1 MTAPRLDTRFVRP
14 GQLAALLATTLLL
27 TGWIAQG
34 VQDEVATTTARL
46 RELYLQRDYETA
58 IREGE
63 AWLER
68 APEAFELRAWYALN
82 LTRDGK
88 ADKGVAEAEAMVE
101 ADSANPWCWFALAGA
116 LNWHSERGEEAL
128 AASEKALAMSPDH
141 IDFIW
146 LRAAVIRSRE
156 GNAESVA
163 FIDELPPDVQE
174 HPLLL
179 VRKGVA
185 LYYLS
190 REEDE
195 TEADEAF
202 VVFEQAREADPQNIE
217 AHSLAGAYL
226 LIERRVDDAY
236 PLLKTAVALTP
247 APEVHRDY
255 WRAVQ
260 GRDDLST
267 DEKRAEIEADVASL
281 LERAGES
288 PSALWAVAT
297 VYGDLE
303 LEEQKL
309 EVEQRLLELY
319 PDTEQTEWVL
329 VYRYRAVQG
338 KLYEEKQETG
348 TEDPEKRER
357 YRQMLVEFIDRPH
370 HVRERLLGDA
380 YRNLFHL
387 IKDDPDVDTD
397 YLYEVVDG
405 MVKYEGINP
414 HITHAGGAIALAEHK
429 THFEEAER
437 LVRDGLVEAKKKI
450 DEQNEWGLYETEG
463 EYQRALDR
471 YTSIMYDA
479 LGWVYFNQDRLE
491 DAEEEL
497 LTAYDLYHE
506 SMGNLHHLGQFY
518 ETRYDLAFAALGG
531 DGQEWPSE
539 EAAAYLDAA
548 EGYYIKG
555 VMVQSPGE
563 NPNDDALKALYEK
576 RLGTLEGYE
585 DYLANAEEIDRERR
599 HEKILAERLED
610 PEPIEPFGLKTLS
623 GLFVPSSFLAGKL
636 VVVNFWG
643 TWCGPCVAEMPE
655 IQKFHEKYREDPD
668 VVFLTI
674 NNDDDPDDVREWM
687 KKHEYDFAVLLDDGY
702 NDDAGVHAY
711 PTTWFIDRQGRIG
724 FRKVGWS
731 EALTE
736 EFSWR
741 VEALRGSEG
750 G

>member
-1 MTAPRLDTRFVRP
+1 MTAPRLYSRLVRP

-34 VQDEVATTTARL
+34 AQDEVATTTARL
-46 RELYLQRDYETA
+46 RELYLQRDYKTA
-58 IREGE
+58 IGEG
-63 AWLER
+63 AGWLER
-68 APEAFELRAWYALN
+68 APEAFELRAWHALN

-146 LRAAVIRSRE
+146 LRAAVIRSQE

-247 APEVHRDY
+247 AAEVHQDY
-255 WRAVQ
+255 WRAVMA
-260 GRDDLST
+260 RRDLSN
-267 DEKRAEIEADVASL
+267 DEQRAEIETGVSSL
-281 LERAGES
+281 LERSGDS
-288 PSALWAVAT
+288 PGVLYAVAG
-297 VYGDLE
+297 VYEDLE
-303 LEEQKL
+303 LEDKQK
-309 EVEQRLLELY
+309 EYEDRILELH
-319 PDTEQTEWVL
+319 PESESAEWVL
-329 VYRYRAVQG
+329 VSRYQAFYREM
-338 KLYEEKQETG
+338 YEEKQETG
-348 TEDPEKRER
+348 VEDPEKRQR
-357 YRQMLVEFIDRPH
+357 YRQMLVEFIERPH
-370 HVRERLLGDA
+370 HQEERLLGSA
-380 YRNLFHL
+380 YGNLLRL
-387 IKDDPDVDTD
+387 IKDDADVDAD

-405 MVKYEGINP
+405 MVKHGSSNP
-414 HITHAGGAIALAEHK
+414 STLYTGAIALAEHK
-429 THFEEAER
+429 THFELADSLARQCAVGAEDIIASMR
-437 LVRDGLVEAKKKI
+437 ESEIYD
-450 DEQNEWGLYETEG
+450 TEG
-463 EYQRALDR
+463 QYEEALNR
-471 YTSIMYDA
+471 YTSLTHDA
-479 LGWVYFNQDRLE
+479 LGWVYYHQDRLDE
-491 DAEEEL
+491 AEVEL

-506 SMGNLHHLGQFY
+506 STANLHHLGQFY
-518 ETRYDLAFAALGG
+518 ETRHALAGAG
-531 DGQEWPSE
+531 D
-539 EAAAYLDAA
+539 EAMAHLDKA
-548 EGYYIKG
+548 EGFYIKG
-555 VMVQSPGE
+555 VMVPGMGE
-563 NPNDDALKALYEK
+563 NPNDEALKALYEK
-576 RLGTLEGYE
+576 RHGTLEGYE
-585 DYLANAEEIDRERR
+585 EFLANAEEIDRERR
-599 HEKILAERLED
+599 HEKTLAERLEN
-610 PEPIEPFGLKTLS
+610 PEEMEPFALKTLS
-623 GLFVPSSFLAGKL
+623 GLFVSSSFFTGKI

-655 IQKFHEKYREDPD
+655 IQKFHEKYRDDRD

-674 NNDDDPDDVREWM
+674 NNDDDPDEVREWM
-687 KKHEYDFAVLLDDGY
+687 KEHEYDFVVLLDDGY
-702 NDDAGVHAY
+702 NAGAGVFAY
-711 PTTWFIDRQGRIG
+711 PTSWFVDRQGQIG

-741 VEALRGSEG
+741 VEALQGPEG